1 MTLADEDTNSILTD
15 NANRAIQGN
24 VAMQIIQ
31 SDYQEFRTCICE
43 RNTKLIL
50 RNTGNLKL
58 TNRRASHSRLNSQRE
73 HLVAN
78 FPTNASGTIWLTN
91 LHWHSI

>member
-31 SDYQEFRTCICE
+31 SDYQEIRTCVCE
-43 RNTKLIL
+43 RNAKLIL

-58 TNRRASHSRLNSQRE
+58 TKGDKE
-73 HLVAN
+73 HL
-78 FPTNASGTIWLTN
+78 TRD
-91 LHWHSI
+91 

>member
-31 SDYQEFRTCICE
+31 SDYQEIRTCICE
-43 RNTKLIL
+43 RNAKLIL

-58 TNRRASHSRLNSQRE
+58 TNRRASHSRLSSQRE
-73 HLVAN
+73 QSLSTCVLILVSFKEVGHVHAHL
-78 FPTNASGTIWLTN
+78 
-91 LHWHSI
+91 

>member
-1 MTLADEDTNSILTD
+1 MALADEDTNSILTD

-31 SDYQEFRTCICE
+31 SDYQEIRTCICE

-50 RNTGNLKL
+50 RNTGHLKL
-58 TNRRASHSRLNSQRE
+58 TNTRASQLRLSGQRE
-73 HLVAN
+73 
-78 FPTNASGTIWLTN
+78 
-91 LHWHSI
+91 